1 MSGIDVSVADGIQTI
16 RFNRPDKKN
25 AISATMYRTM
35 TEALLHG
42 DAEPDVRV
50 HLFCGLPGLFT
61 AGNDIADFV
70 AGVEGA
76 AAAFAFVR
84 ILPVIT
90 KPIIAAVDGHAIGI
104 GTTLLFHCDLVY
116 ATPSAVFITPFLDLG
131 LVPEAGSSLLAPLRL
146 GHARAFE
153 LLVLG
158 APFDAEKAKSAGL
171 VNEIVPAGRL
181 EEVARAS
188 ALRIAGKPPEAL
200 ALSRRLLRT
209 DPGAVIARIDEEA
222 ALFQQRLASAEARAA
237 FAAFFAKRAGSGG
250 REGA

>member
-1 MSGIDVSVADGIQTI
+1 MSGIDLGVADGIQTI
-16 RFNRPDKKN
+16 RLNRPDKKN
-25 AISATMYRTM
+25 AISAPMYRMM
-35 TEALLHG
+35 TEALLRG

-61 AGNDIADFV
+61 AGNDLADFA
-70 AGVEGA
+70 AGAEGA

-84 ILPVIT
+84 SLPLIT
-90 KPIIAAVDGHAIGI
+90 KPMIAAVDGTAIGI

-131 LVPEAGSSLLAPLRL
+131 LVPEAASSLLAPARM

-158 APFDAEKAKSAGL
+158 VPFDAEKAKSAGL
-171 VNEIVPAGRL
+171 VNEVVHAGRL
-181 EEVARAS
+181 EELARAS

-200 ALSRRLLRT
+200 SLSRRLLRP
-209 DPGAVIARIDEEA
+209 DPSSVIARIDEEA
-222 ALFQQRLASAEARAA
+222 ALFQERLESSEARAA
-237 FAAFFAKRAGSGG
+237 FAAFFAKPSGSGG
-250 REGA
+250 RGGA